1 MVEHRPG
8 KVSNSEEG
16 STVMT
21 SEPVR
26 GIINLSDLPLQWL
39 RVGSRFEVGLSDFD
53 EQLGLSGIGATLHVV
68 PAGKTAWPYHRH
80 HCNDE
85 LFLVLEGAGEL
96 RIGDRRVP
104 IRVGDCIG
112 APAGGE
118 AHQII
123 NSSSADLR
131 YVAIAN
137 RVRADVVEYPDSGRI
152 AVDIAHGNDKEPPSV
167 FSVAGKL
174 APLGYWEGED
184 TEGER

>member
-1 MVEHRPG
+1 M
-8 KVSNSEEG
+8 
-16 STVMT
+16 TT

-26 GIINLSDLPLQWL
+26 DIVNLSELSLDWL
-39 RVGSRFEVGLSDFD
+39 KTGSRFEVGLADID
-53 EQLGLSGIGATLHVV
+53 RRLGLGGLGATLHVV

-80 HCNDE
+80 HGNDE
-85 LFLVLEGAGEL
+85 LFLILDGAGEL

-104 IRVGDCIG
+104 IRAGDCIG

-123 NSSSADLR
+123 NSSSAELR
-131 YVAIAN
+131 YIAFAN

-152 AVDIAHGNDKEPPSV
+152 AVDIAHGNDKEPPSI

-174 APLGYWEGED
+174 SPLGYWDGED
-184 TEGER
+184 MEGER